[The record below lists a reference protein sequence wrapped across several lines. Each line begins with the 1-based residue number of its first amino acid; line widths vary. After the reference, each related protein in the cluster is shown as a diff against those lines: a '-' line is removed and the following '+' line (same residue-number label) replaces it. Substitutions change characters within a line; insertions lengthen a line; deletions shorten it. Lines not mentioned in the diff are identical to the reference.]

1 MSNNKILNFDVLEEE
16 INPNNVITISELL
29 AFLQTRFLISYMGN
43 RMQKIYAD
51 PYADIKH
58 KNDINHVFSDG
69 YDLVHEGALF
79 LCEHYGE
86 HINDVIGYSKKG
98 KQITIR
104 TMCIRKMMKL
114 INRDSRDYY
123 RNIDINDIT
132 DENEPL
138 IEIKEENEND
148 YTQCDEIVENL
159 NLTDSM
165 KLALEC
171 RMAGL
176 SYPEIGRIL
185 ERAQSTV
192 FEYFIKMR
200 KKYTAIYGSSYE
212 RL

>member
-1 MSNNKILNFDVLEEE
+1 
-16 INPNNVITISELL
+16 
-29 AFLQTRFLISYMGN
+29 MGD

-51 PYADIKH
+51 LYADIKH

-69 YDLVHEGALF
+69 YDLVHEGALY
-79 LCEHYGE
+79 LCEHYGQ
-86 HINDVIGYSKKG
+86 HINDVIGYRKKG

-104 TMCIRKMMKL
+104 TMCIKKMMKL
-114 INRDSRDYY
+114 INRDTRDYY
-123 RNIDINDIT
+123 RHTDIDNIT
-132 DENEPL
+132 AENEPL
-138 IEIKEENEND
+138 IEMIEENENE
-148 YTQCDEIVENL
+148 YTRCDEIVENL
-159 NLTDSM
+159 NLTDNM

-200 KKYTAIYGSSYE
+200 QRYTAIYG
-212 RL
+212 

>member
-1 MSNNKILNFDVLEEE
+1 MSNNRILNFSVLQEE
-16 INPNNVITISELL
+16 ITPDNVLTMSEHL
-29 AFLQTRFLISYMGN
+29 AFLEVRYQIGFMGS
-43 RMQKIYAD
+43 RMQKMYAD
-51 PYADIKH
+51 LYSDIKNKH
-58 KNDINHVFSDG
+58 NKNHVFSDG

>member
-51 PYADIKH
+51 LYADIKH

-171 RMAGL
+171 RMARL

>member
-1 MSNNKILNFDVLEEE
+1 MRNNKILNFDVLEEE

-51 PYADIKH
+51 LYADIKH

>member
-1 MSNNKILNFDVLEEE
+1 MSNNRILNFSVLQEE
-16 INPNNVITISELL
+16 ISPNNVITISELL

-43 RMQKIYAD
+43 RMQKIYAGL
-51 PYADIKH
+51 YSDIKNKH
-58 KNDINHVFSDG
+58 NINHVFSDG
-69 YDLVHEGALF
+69 YDLVHEGAMY

-123 RNIDINDIT
+123 RNTDIDNIT
-132 DENEPL
+132 DEYEPL
-138 IEIKEENEND
+138 IEMREETNND
-148 YTQCDEIVENL
+148 YTQCDEIVANL
-159 NLTDSM
+159 KLTDNM

-192 FEYFIKMR
+192 FEYFVKMR
-200 KKYTAIYGSSYE
+200 KKYTAIYG
-212 RL
+212 

>member
-1 MSNNKILNFDVLEEE
+1 MSNNRILNFDVLQEE

-51 PYADIKH
+51 LYADIKH

-69 YDLVHEGALF
+69 YDIVHEGVLF

-86 HINDVIGYSKKG
+86 YINDVIGYSKKG

-114 INRDSRDYY
+114 INRDTRDYY
-123 RNIDINDIT
+123 RNTDIDDIT
-132 DENEPL
+132 AAEEPL
-138 IEIKEENEND
+138 IELKEESND
-148 YTQCDEIVENL
+148 YAQCDEIVENL
-159 NLTDSM
+159 NLTDNM

-185 ERAQSTV
+185 ERTQSTV

-200 KKYTAIYGSSYE
+200 QRYTSIYG
-212 RL
+212 

>member
-1 MSNNKILNFDVLEEE
+1 MSNNKIFNFDVLQEE
-16 INPNNVITISELL
+16 INSNNVITISELL

-51 PYADIKH
+51 LYADIKH

-69 YDLVHEGALF
+69 YDLVHEGALY

-114 INRDSRDYY
+114 INRDSRDYC
-123 RNIDINDIT
+123 RHTDIDNIT
-132 DENEPL
+132 AENEPL
-138 IEIKEENEND
+138 IELREEINDD
-148 YTQCDEIVENL
+148 YTRCDEIVENL
-159 NLTDSM
+159 NLTDNM

-176 SYPEIGRIL
+176 SYPEIGQIL

-200 KKYTAIYGSSYE
+200 KKYTVIY
-212 RL
+212 R

>member
-1 MSNNKILNFDVLEEE
+1 MSNNRILNFDVLQEE
-16 INPNNVITISELL
+16 INPNNVASISELL

-51 PYADIKH
+51 LYADIKH

-69 YDLVHEGALF
+69 YDLVHEGAMY

-86 HINDVIGYSKKG
+86 HINDVLGYSKKG

-114 INRDSRDYY
+114 INLNTRDYY
-123 RNIDINDIT
+123 RHTDIDNIT

-138 IEIKEENEND
+138 VEMRDEND
-148 YTQCDEIVENL
+148 DDYIKYDEIVENL
-159 NLTDSM
+159 NLTDNM

-176 SYPEIGRIL
+176 SYPEIGRIIG
-185 ERAQSTV
+185 RVQSTV
-192 FEYFIKMR
+192 YEYFIKMR
-200 KKYTAIYGSSYE
+200 ARYTATYG
-212 RL
+212 

>member
-1 MSNNKILNFDVLEEE
+1 MSNNRILNFDVIQEE
-16 INPNNVITISELL
+16 INPNNVIAISELI
-29 AFLQTRFLISYMGN
+29 AFTQTRFLISYMGN

-51 PYADIKH
+51 LYADIKH

-69 YDLVHEGALF
+69 YDLVHEGVLF
-79 LCEHYGE
+79 LCEHYGK

-114 INRDSRDYY
+114 INRDTRDYY
-123 RNIDINDIT
+123 RHTDIDNIT
-132 DENEPL
+132 AENEPL
-138 IEIKEENEND
+138 IEMREENTDD
-148 YTQCDEIVENL
+148 YTHCDEIVENL
-159 NLTDSM
+159 NLTDNM

-176 SYPEIGRIL
+176 RYPEIGRIL

-200 KKYTAIYGSSYE
+200 QRYIAIYG
-212 RL
+212 

>member
-1 MSNNKILNFDVLEEE
+1 MSNNKIFNFDVLQEE
-16 INPNNVITISELL
+16 INSNNVITISELL

-51 PYADIKH
+51 LYADIKH

-69 YDLVHEGALF
+69 YDLVHEGALY

-114 INRDSRDYY
+114 INLNTRDYY
-123 RNIDINDIT
+123 RHTDIDNMTPED
-132 DENEPL
+132 EPL
-138 IEIKEENEND
+138 IEIKEDIDDD
-148 YTQCDEIVENL
+148 YAHCDEIVENL
-159 NLTDSM
+159 NLTDNM

-185 ERAQSTV
+185 ARAQSTV
-192 FEYFIKMR
+192 FEYFVKMR
-200 KKYTAIYGSSYE
+200 KKYTAIYG
-212 RL
+212 

>member
-1 MSNNKILNFDVLEEE
+1 MSNNRILNFSVLEEE
-16 INPNNVITISELL
+16 IKPNNVITISELL

-51 PYADIKH
+51 LYADIKH

-69 YDLVHEGALF
+69 YDLVQEGALF

-86 HINDVIGYSKKG
+86 NINDIIGYSKKG
-98 KQITIR
+98 KAITIR
-104 TMCIRKMMKL
+104 VACIRKMMKL

-123 RNIDINDIT
+123 RYTDIDNITAED
-132 DENEPL
+132 EPL
-138 IEIKEENEND
+138 IELREETNDD
-148 YTQCDEIVENL
+148 YTHCDEIVENL
-159 NLTDSM
+159 NLTDNM

-185 ERAQSTV
+185 ERTQSTV

-200 KKYTAIYGSSYE
+200 LRYLAIYG
-212 RL
+212 

>member
-1 MSNNKILNFDVLEEE
+1 MRNNKILNFDVLKEE

-51 PYADIKH
+51 LYADIKH

-69 YDLVHEGALF
+69 YDLVQEGTLY

-104 TMCIRKMMKL
+104 TMCVRKMMKL
-114 INRDSRDYY
+114 INRDTRDYY
-123 RNIDINDIT
+123 RHTGIDNIT

-138 IEIKEENEND
+138 VELKEETNND
-148 YTQCDEIVENL
+148 YTHCDDIVKNL
-159 NLTDSM
+159 NLTNNM

-185 ERAQSTV
+185 GRVQSTV
-192 FEYFIKMR
+192 YEYFIKMR
-200 KKYTAIYGSSYE
+200 KRYMAIYG
-212 RL
+212 

>member
-1 MSNNKILNFDVLEEE
+1 MSNNKIFNFDVLQEE
-16 INPNNVITISELL
+16 INSNNVITISELL

-51 PYADIKH
+51 LYADIKH

-69 YDLVHEGALF
+69 YDLVHEGALY

-123 RNIDINDIT
+123 RHTDIDNIT
-132 DENEPL
+132 AENEPL
-138 IEIKEENEND
+138 IELREEINDD
-148 YTQCDEIVENL
+148 YTRCDEIVENL
-159 NLTDSM
+159 NLTDNM

-176 SYPEIGRIL
+176 SYPEIGQIL

-200 KKYTAIYGSSYE
+200 KKYTVIY
-212 RL
+212 R

>member
-1 MSNNKILNFDVLEEE
+1 MSNNRILNFDVLQEE
-16 INPNNVITISELL
+16 INPNNVVTISELL

-51 PYADIKH
+51 LYADIKH

-86 HINDVIGYSKKG
+86 HINDVMGYNKKG

-104 TMCIRKMMKL
+104 TMCIRKMTKL
-114 INRDSRDYY
+114 INLNTRDYY
-123 RNIDINDIT
+123 RYTDIYNIT
-132 DENEPL
+132 AENEPL
-138 IEIKEENEND
+138 IELKEETNND
-148 YTQCDEIVENL
+148 YTHCDEIVENL
-159 NLTDSM
+159 NLTDNM

-176 SYPEIGRIL
+176 SYPEIGRVL

-192 FEYFIKMR
+192 YEYFIKMR
-200 KKYTAIYGSSYE
+200 QRYLAIYE
-212 RL
+212 

>member
-1 MSNNKILNFDVLEEE
+1 MSNNRILNFDVLQEE

-51 PYADIKH
+51 LYADIKH

-69 YDLVHEGALF
+69 YDLVHEGALY
-79 LCEHYGE
+79 LCEHYGK
-86 HINDVIGYSKKG
+86 HLSDVIGVTNKG
-98 KQITIR
+98 KTITVQIACTKR
-104 TMCIRKMMKL
+104 MMKL
-114 INRDSRDYY
+114 INRRMSDNY
-123 RNIDINDIT
+123 RCMCVEAIAPED
-132 DENEPL
+132 EPL
-138 IEIKEENEND
+138 IELKEEIDYD
-148 YTQCDEIVENL
+148 YTHCDEIVENL
-159 NLTDSM
+159 NLTDNM

-192 FEYFIKMR
+192 YEYFIKMR
-200 KKYTAIYGSSYE
+200 ARYVAIYG
-212 RL
+212 

>member
-29 AFLQTRFLISYMGN
+29 AFLQTRFIISYMGN

-51 PYADIKH
+51 LYADIKH